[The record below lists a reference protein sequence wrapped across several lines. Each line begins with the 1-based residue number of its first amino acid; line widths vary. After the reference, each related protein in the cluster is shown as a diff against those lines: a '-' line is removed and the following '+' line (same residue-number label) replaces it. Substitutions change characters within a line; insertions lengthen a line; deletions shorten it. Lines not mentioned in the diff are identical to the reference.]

1 MVEAEGVDFGETDW
15 AELVLLHQELVAV
28 EDGLGIGERNGGN
41 GVVGLRKYL
50 FVSLEYDVEDDVVV
64 IVFAIVIVA
73 VPIGSSDVKLH
84 IASPKA
90 TVNFDFGIEG
100 VGTGIGV
107 RDAGRDDAHAL
118 AEESLLVFE
127 IEAVEPDVVEEFF
140 GHRI

>member
-1 MVEAEGVDFGETDW
+1 M
-15 AELVLLHQELVAV
+15 
-28 EDGLGIGERNGGN
+28 GIGERNGWN

-64 IVFAIVIVA
+64 LVFAFVIVA
-73 VPIGSSDVKLH
+73 VLIGSADVKLY

-90 TVNFDFGIEG
+90 TVYFDFGIEG

-107 RDAGRDDAHAL
+107 WNARRDDADVL

-140 GHRI
+140 G